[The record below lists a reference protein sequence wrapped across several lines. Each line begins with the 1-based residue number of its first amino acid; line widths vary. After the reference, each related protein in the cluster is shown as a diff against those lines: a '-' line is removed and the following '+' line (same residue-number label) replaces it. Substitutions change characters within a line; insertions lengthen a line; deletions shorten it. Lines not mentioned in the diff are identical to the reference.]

1 MVSYAALWSLC
12 RTLHLFLE
20 LFETFFFFLLE
31 ILLYLSFNGVYS
43 FKNRQKIIAVSLS
56 VLMIWHGMVGVF

>member
-12 RTLHLFLE
+12 RTLHQFLE
-20 LFETFFFFLLE
+20 IFETFFLLE
-31 ILLYLSFNGVYS
+31 ILLYISINGVYS
-43 FKNRQKIIAVSLS
+43 FKNRQKIIAVNLS